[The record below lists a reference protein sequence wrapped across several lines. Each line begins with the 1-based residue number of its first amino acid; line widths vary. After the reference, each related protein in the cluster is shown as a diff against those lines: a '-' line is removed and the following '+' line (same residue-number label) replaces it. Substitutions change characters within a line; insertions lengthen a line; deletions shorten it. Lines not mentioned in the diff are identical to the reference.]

1 MQAVW
6 CERYVVPKAKL
17 FCMPK
22 ARFILYF
29 ALLAVLLAICVAFL
43 RPLGGGG
50 VSAIEPP
57 ELRSAPEPYVA
68 VRSNYVTPDPPDVS
82 IGSFRRPDNVPD
94 YQILESY
101 RSERNGA
108 RGATLTVDTRATKE
122 VDLTLVARDLKA
134 RYADLDSVSVE
145 FIDSKDFLNYR
156 GGALIFNTAAGAY
169 FQGFV
174 YGPPNNKG
182 YLVNAAEQ

>member
-1 MQAVW
+1 MPQ
-6 CERYVVPKAKL
+6 AKL
-17 FCMPK
+17 FRMPK
-22 ARFILYF
+22 ARSILYLVSLA
-29 ALLAVLLAICVAFL
+29 ALLVVGGAFL
-43 RPLGGGG
+43 RPPGGGG
-50 VSAIEPP
+50 VSAVEPP

-68 VRSNYVTPDPPDVS
+68 VRSNYVAPAPPDVS

-101 RSERNGA
+101 KSARNGA
-108 RGATLTVDTRATKE
+108 HGATMTVDTRATTEK
-122 VDLTLVARDLKA
+122 DLTLIARDLKV

-182 YLVNAAEQ
+182 YLVNAAD

>member
-1 MQAVW
+1 
-6 CERYVVPKAKL
+6 
-17 FCMPK
+17 MPK

>member
-1 MQAVW
+1 
-6 CERYVVPKAKL
+6 
-17 FCMPK
+17 MPK

-29 ALLAVLLAICVAFL
+29 ALLAVLLAACVAFL

-94 YQILESY
+94 YRILESY

-108 RGATLTVDTRATKE
+108 RGATLTVDTRVTKE
-122 VDLTLVARDLKA
+122 EDLTLVARDLKA

-182 YLVNAAEQ
+182 YLVNAAD

>member
-1 MQAVW
+1 
-6 CERYVVPKAKL
+6 
-17 FCMPK
+17 
-22 ARFILYF
+22 
-29 ALLAVLLAICVAFL
+29 
-43 RPLGGGG
+43 
-50 VSAIEPP
+50 
-57 ELRSAPEPYVA
+57 

-94 YQILESY
+94 YQILETY
-101 RSERNGA
+101 RNERNGA
-108 RGATLTVDTRATKE
+108 HGATLTVDTRATTE
-122 VDLTLVARDLKA
+122 VDLTLVARDIKA

>member
-1 MQAVW
+1 LQAVW
-6 CERYVVPKAKL
+6 YEIYVAPGAKL
-17 FCMPK
+17 LRMPK
-22 ARFILYF
+22 DRSIPLF
-29 ALLAVLLAICVAFL
+29 ASLAVLFGICAAL
-43 RPLGGGG
+43 LWPLGNMR
-50 VSAIEPP
+50 VSAVELP

-68 VRSNYVTPDPPDVS
+68 VRSNYVAPAPPDVS
-82 IGSFRRPDNVPD
+82 IGSFRRPDTVPD

-101 RSERNGA
+101 KSERNGA

-122 VDLTLVARDLKA
+122 VDLTLIARDIKA

-182 YLVNAAEQ
+182 YLVNAAD

>member
-1 MQAVW
+1 
-6 CERYVVPKAKL
+6 
-17 FCMPK
+17 MPK

-29 ALLAVLLAICVAFL
+29 ALLAALFAVGAAFL
-43 RPLGGGG
+43 WPLGGGR
-50 VSAIEPP
+50 VSAVEPP
-57 ELRSAPEPYVA
+57 ELRPAPEPYVA
-68 VRSNYVTPDPPDVS
+68 VRSTYVTPDPPDVS
-82 IGSFRRPDNVPD
+82 IGSFRRPENVPD

-108 RGATLTVDTRATKE
+108 RGATTE
-122 VDLTLVARDLKA
+122 VDLTLVARDRKA

-145 FIDSKDFLNYR
+145 FIDSQDFLHYR

-182 YLVNAAEQ
+182 YLVNAAD